1 MIKEGCQCFTCRH
14 GDEPRLCK
22 AYCDG
27 FIEGCE
33 QFLAW
38 AKDNNIP
45 MGSLCDTDISGL
57 YAQIKCNDDEFI
69 AIMLKDNTWCHLPTW
84 AIKDE
89 CGDNMD
95 FWNFEGLGDENTN

>member
-22 AYCDG
+22 AYCNG
-27 FIEGCE
+27 CIEGCE

-57 YAQIKCNDDEFI
+57 YAQIKCNYDETRCYAAYLPDI
-69 AIMLKDNTWCHLPTW
+69 EVDN
-84 AIKDE
+84 D
-89 CGDNMD
+89 
-95 FWNFEGLGDENTN
+95 

>member
-1 MIKEGCQCFTCRH
+1 MKKTQMIKEGCQCFTCRH

-33 QFLAW
+33 QFLTW

-57 YAQIKCNDDEFI
+57 YAQIKCNYDETI
-69 AIMLKDNTWCHLPTW
+69 CYAAYLPDIEVDN
-84 AIKDE
+84 D
-89 CGDNMD
+89 
-95 FWNFEGLGDENTN
+95 